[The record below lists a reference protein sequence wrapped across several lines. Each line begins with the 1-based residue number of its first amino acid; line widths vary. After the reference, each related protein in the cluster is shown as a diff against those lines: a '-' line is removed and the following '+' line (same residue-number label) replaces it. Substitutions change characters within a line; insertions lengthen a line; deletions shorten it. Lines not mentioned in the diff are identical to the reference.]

1 MKLANKIF
9 KSRKE
14 IETIQRNRIEDGI
27 RVDFIFV
34 VKSIKPNILKNNEEI
49 ILGVLFVNGN
59 ESG

>member
-34 VKSIKPNILKNNEEI
+34 EKSIKPNILKNNEEI